1 MLSISQIGRRCGL
14 SRSTLLYYDRLNLLR
29 PSYRT
34 GPGYRL
40 YSAADEARLR
50 RICRYR
56 KAGLPLREIKSLLE
70 NSGRGEIVTGALR
83 RRLTALNDEIAAL
96 RRQQHVVRR
105 LLGRRGQAVDHLART
120 MTKAQW
126 VALLRSGGMNEAE
139 MRRWH
144 MAFEAQSPL
153 AHHDFL
159 ESLGISPAEI
169 RRIRRWSRASGSRG
183 SHRKAASS
191 AAVGGPAV

>member
-56 KAGLPLREIKSLLE
+56 KAGLPLREIKRVLE
-70 NSGRGEIVTGALR
+70 NPARGEIVTAALR
-83 RRLTALNDEIAAL
+83 RRLTALNDEMTAL
-96 RRQQHVVRR
+96 RRQQHVVRQ

-139 MRRWH
+139 MRQWH
-144 MAFEAQSPL
+144 VAFETQSPL

-169 RRIRRWSRASGSRG
+169 RRIRRRSRAQDSSGAQG
-183 SHRKAASS
+183 
-191 AAVGGPAV
+191 